1 MVARATKRR
10 VTSGSKADSSRASN
24 SPLETAVFA
33 GRLTETRILWIIRLG
48 IGFGLTVLIGYT
60 ADIAIGEWYTL
71 FIIPAL
77 LATAGY

>member
-1 MVARATKRR
+1 
-10 VTSGSKADSSRASN
+10 
-24 SPLETAVFA
+24 
-33 GRLTETRILWIIRLG
+33 LWIIRLG